1 MNPIEIP
8 IEQIVNGE
16 IVTVATKSLPIIV
29 VPEPEQATE
38 QIE

>member
-8 IEQIVNGE
+8 IEKIVDGE

-29 VPEPEQATE
+29 VADKEQATE
-38 QIE
+38 PIE